1 MFHINTEDDYSLKH
15 RGVKTKFLATKNEKK
30 KVFVRYTKEIVSP
43 ILKKLNQTNDLLF
56 LSEHSDA
63 FFHDQCF
70 TYSIYLGYTLPM
82 TVGYCKYLRWRG
94 KSLTKNG

>member
-1 MFHINTEDDYSLKH
+1 M
-15 RGVKTKFLATKNEKK
+15 R
-30 KVFVRYTKEIVSP
+30 KELYRTLHKIIVSP